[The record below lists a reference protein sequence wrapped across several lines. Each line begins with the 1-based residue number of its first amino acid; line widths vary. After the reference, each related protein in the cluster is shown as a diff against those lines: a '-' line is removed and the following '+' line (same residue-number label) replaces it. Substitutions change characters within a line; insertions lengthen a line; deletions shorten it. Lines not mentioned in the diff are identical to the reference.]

1 MRGLLLAQDIGAS
14 VMLMSASQEHFDRW
28 AASRSKAATTS
39 DPELTVPRHGS
50 GDDDDN
56 PAWDN
61 VGIAN
66 SFAQPFESQCDAL
79 FFPELI
85 EEIESADR
93 ETARSQWL
101 VTLAGRAEAVL
112 LSAFAAG
119 PRSAQLRYRAQSAA
133 LGRLRSMMYG
143 NKWPALAIALKSK
156 RPSTPTPFD
165 KETHEHT

>member
-66 SFAQPFESQCDAL
+66 SFAQPLGLASPLPLAMAGEYVRNVRRTIQEGEA
-79 FFPELI
+79 PTEA
-85 EEIESADR
+85 EIEA
-93 ETARSQWL
+93 
-101 VTLAGRAEAVL
+101 AEAE
-112 LSAFAAG
+112 AAAAAAASELPVAPLGGG
-119 PRSAQLRYRAQSAA
+119 PSYPQV
-133 LGRLRSMMYG
+133 
-143 NKWPALAIALKSK
+143 
-156 RPSTPTPFD
+156 
-165 KETHEHT
+165 